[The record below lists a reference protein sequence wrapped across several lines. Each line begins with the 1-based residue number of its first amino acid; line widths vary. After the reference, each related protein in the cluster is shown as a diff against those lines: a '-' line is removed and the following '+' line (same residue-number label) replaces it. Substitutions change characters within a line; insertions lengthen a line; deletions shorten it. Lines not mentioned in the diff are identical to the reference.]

1 MMKTLDLKK
10 KIMKKNS
17 SGNGYKIEKNQQR
30 DENMQCQ
37 SYCT

>member
-1 MMKTLDLKK
+1 MKTLDLKK
-10 KIMKKNS
+10 KIMRKNN
-17 SGNGYKIEKNQQR
+17 SGNGNKIEKNQQC